1 MMPLAVLMNR
11 DIRAVEADLTV
22 KEAAQVMARDHV
34 GALLV
39 RKDGD
44 YVGILSEA
52 DIVRKALAEGLS
64 PETCAVTKVMST
76 PLITIDV
83 EQPIANANEIMSAN
97 KIRHLVV
104 TERGTVAGII
114 SVRDLVLYY
123 KNRL

>member
-11 DIRAVEADLTV
+11 NICSVEADRTV
-22 KEAAQVMARDHV
+22 KEAAQIMAREHV

-39 RKDGD
+39 RKGGA
-44 YVGILSEA
+44 YAGILSET
-52 DIVRKALAEGLS
+52 DIVRRALAEGLQ
-64 PETCAVTKVMST
+64 PETCTVAKVMSS

-83 EQPIANANEIMSAN
+83 EQPIAQANEIMSAN

-104 TERGTVAGII
+104 TERGEVAGII